1 MMAKQ
6 KIAYVSQL
14 VYPHSSANALQAIQM
29 ADGFSRNVD
38 TTFFI
43 RGLTLHE
50 SKLREMHRIPP
61 APLRISPAY
70 FNLLP
75 SFAQKWYGSFLGM
88 LFGVH
93 PVWRRNRQ
101 QNILFVRRPV
111 DLLFWGAARNRYH
124 WLRDWFFIFEAHDI
138 AGLPPE
144 AAFEDNPFESKSEGA
159 GGERQELLRALCAFD
174 LIVTVTQALAENLE
188 KWSRGK
194 IKPVVIRHASSL
206 PRVESCPDVK
216 LKKDSIIIGYIGTID
231 QYRGVDI
238 LIRSVAHLPEGYRL
252 RLVGR
257 VEQDDRGHPAPWF
270 QELINDSRIGP
281 RIEIVG
287 RVPVG
292 QVTEQIDRCDIL
304 IQTASSDIIDSRYAS
319 PLKSYDYMVRGKPVA
334 VADVPVHR
342 ELFQNEINGLFYQY
356 DDPRHLARAIMRLV
370 EDPPLAKR
378 IAQNAWEQSADYNY
392 DRRAQAILA
401 QVTERLH

>member
-144 AAFEDNPFESKSEGA
+144 AEVQQRVAQRPADEELRRQVVDAAHAPGPVPEFGL
-159 GGERQELLRALCAFD
+159 GEPVHQ
-174 LIVTVTQALAENLE
+174 TLAE
-188 KWSRGK
+188 RDGQ
-194 IKPVVIRHASSL
+194 H
-206 PRVESCPDVK
+206 
-216 LKKDSIIIGYIGTID
+216 
-231 QYRGVDI
+231 
-238 LIRSVAHLPEGYRL
+238 PE
-252 RLVGR
+252 
-257 VEQDDRGHPAPWF
+257 Q
-270 QELINDSRIGP
+270 
-281 RIEIVG
+281 IVG
-287 RVPVG
+287 RALGDVQAEHVAQQMSRFLSVAARVEWRERSEIESHG
-292 QVTEQIDRCDIL
+292 QIGHAEPC
-304 IQTASSDIIDSRYAS
+304 
-319 PLKSYDYMVRGKPVA
+319 
-334 VADVPVHR
+334 
-342 ELFQNEINGLFYQY
+342 
-356 DDPRHLARAIMRLV
+356 RAGRLV
-370 EDPPLAKR
+370 PQPQPATGTSRWHDSMAP
-378 IAQNAWEQSADYNY
+378 
-392 DRRAQAILA
+392 
-401 QVTERLH
+401 